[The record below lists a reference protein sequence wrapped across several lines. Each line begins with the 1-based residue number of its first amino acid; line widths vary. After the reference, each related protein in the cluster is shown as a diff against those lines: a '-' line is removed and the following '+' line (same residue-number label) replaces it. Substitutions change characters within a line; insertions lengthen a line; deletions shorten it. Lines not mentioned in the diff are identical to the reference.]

1 MADVP
6 QTLEFSYGETNYT
19 IRLYKEESLRYQL
32 VPEDGSAVTIDQEVI
47 DAAQNVLDQNAPDGM
62 TLTLHRV
69 SGANGDD
76 RIEFIQEGAVF
87 AKGGDDIID
96 AYADRCTKQIH
107 TYAGA
112 GDDTT
117 VLRFQAIPAGGDHA
131 HGHHARGD
139 DDGSRVRGNDIF
151 DFRDLDNVRGVVVG
165 RIEDFEAT
173 RDTIEIEGV
182 AISLAGGFA
191 SGKVKGHS
199 WRVVEYNGDLGD
211 DTSQGGPQQWLL
223 IKTAEGGTVF
233 YALEGAR
240 VDIDGTGQEAHFIKS
255 LPNFAALKTVSFAD
269 PVNYVPLDKNGN
281 EYVQDDG
288 GVFIND
294 DDEAYDGHDKNK
306 DVTTVIAG
314 TEVGD
319 VISAGL
325 NSDTVQA
332 LGGNDK
338 VWGGTGHDTI
348 DAGAGNDTVWG
359 GRGNDTLYGED
370 GNDTLYGEDGN
381 DILSGGSGNDTL
393 AGGAGDDSLSGG
405 ANIDTVDYGSD
416 GGTAGVTVDVAAG
429 TAIDSH
435 GDTDTLS
442 GFEVIIGT
450 AQADTLSGGSVD
462 ETLSGGD
469 GDDFVQGD
477 GGNDRVGGGDGD
489 DTVWGGSGNDTIY
502 GGIGNDRL
510 RGGAD
515 DDAIYG
521 GGGNDTIQ
529 GDTGNNWL
537 EGGDGNDK
545 LYGWTGN
552 DSLFGGNGDDELY
565 DFEGD
570 DVLAGG
576 GGDDKLVGGDGDDL
590 IYTGTSDGQTFGVDE
605 ARGGAGNDTL
615 IGSNGTDTLYGDE
628 GSDRLNGG
636 DDLDTADIDYLY
648 GGAGDDLLES
658 GQTDAVRA
666 GFQDR
671 GDRLYGEEGND
682 TLIGGLADDTL
693 DGGSGNDT
701 LDGGAGDDVLIGS
714 AGADVFVLS
723 SGNDTIVDFNAAE
736 GDTLQGVDAFMP
748 AGRWTADSFMKT
760 FVSYGADGT
769 VLQLADGSS
778 ITFLGDVDM
787 SAVVAQLQLAT
798 ETTVVEGEGTP
809 LGDAEN
815 GFDTQYTIEVGDSV
829 TGSLG
834 FFGDIDWFRIDLEE
848 GQLYDFAQSG
858 VGMDISIHS
867 GSGARVAGNNDSGF
881 GGDFQ
886 LYFAPQ
892 ESGTYYIEIEG
903 DLRVSSGSYDMSVT
917 VAAPDSIN
925 SIAGHLSDDYWNSLP
940 YTEEVR
946 SGPRQF
952 ETGPNGE
959 IYYDSASLLALP
971 LEQFELAILAMT
983 AWESY
988 ADVVFVGI
996 TAEDENPEAGI
1007 AIELEFQNTGPGAFT
1022 NFTFVDE
1029 DPDTTP
1035 GLEIIDLAT
1044 VNVGQDVID
1053 EHGARLDSF
1062 SYLMYLYT
1070 LGRALGLGNA
1080 GFYDDRNGDP
1090 IESTTGFGYSTY
1102 FYNDSW
1108 QTSVMSAFSQ
1118 TDNLFIDATEAT
1130 SVSPMMAD
1138 IMAIQSIYGAR
1149 QTSNDG
1155 DTIYG
1160 ANSTASGYGGS
1171 LSFMMRGGFNPPFYG
1186 GPVAMTLYDTGGN
1199 DTIDASFSDADQT
1212 IRLTGGS
1219 FSDIGGYTG
1228 NVAIYLDTV
1237 IENAIGGGGNDT
1249 LLGNAVGNRL
1259 EGGAGDD
1266 VIDGGGGTDT
1276 AVYAIG
1282 STEAEVTVDEDGV
1295 FEVVSSLGTDT
1306 LANIE
1311 FVAFADKTVRIEELA
1326 RFERV
1331 GGDRS
1336 DIIFGFDLGDSISG
1350 LGGDDEL
1357 FGLAGDDII
1366 SGGNGA
1372 DLIEGGRGN
1381 DILFGD
1387 AGDDTIYGDAGQDS
1401 LNGGTGDDLLTG
1413 GAGADV
1419 FVFLAETETGSDRIL
1434 DFSIADADRIAL
1446 DSTLWGRAN
1455 LTTEEVIDQYAVV
1468 VGSSTVFVF
1477 DGGQSVTIDGVANPM
1492 SLVDHIDII

>member
-1 MADVP
+1 MRDIHSGNDVVDGGP
-6 QTLEFSYGETNYT
+6 GYDTSVIGVASTSVTATLLQNGD
-19 IRLYKEESLRYQL
+19 IQL
-32 VPEDGSAVTIDQEVI
+32 
-47 DAAQNVLDQNAPDGM
+47 
-62 TLTLHRV
+62 V
-69 SGANGDD
+69 SGADTITFRNVELFRFTDVDLTGAALAGPRQTGTASGDSLT
-76 RIEFIQEGAVF
+76 
-87 AKGGDDIID
+87 GDARPDYID
-96 AYADRCTKQIH
+96 
-107 TYAGA
+107 G
-112 GDDTT
+112 
-117 VLRFQAIPAGGDHA
+117 
-131 HGHHARGD
+131 RG
-139 DDGSRVRGNDIF
+139 GNDT
-151 DFRDLDNVRGVVVG
+151 L
-165 RIEDFEAT
+165 
-173 RDTIEIEGV
+173 
-182 AISLAGGFA
+182 
-191 SGKVKGHS
+191 SG
-199 WRVVEYNGDLGD
+199 
-211 DTSQGGPQQWLL
+211 
-223 IKTAEGGTVF
+223 
-233 YALEGAR
+233 
-240 VDIDGTGQEAHFIKS
+240 
-255 LPNFAALKTVSFAD
+255 
-269 PVNYVPLDKNGN
+269 
-281 EYVQDDG
+281 
-288 GVFIND
+288 
-294 DDEAYDGHDKNK
+294 
-306 DVTTVIAG
+306 
-314 TEVGD
+314 
-319 VISAGL
+319 
-325 NSDTVQA
+325 
-332 LGGNDK
+332 LGGNDEL
-338 VWGGTGHDTI
+338 VGGN
-348 DAGAGNDTVWG
+348 GNDS
-359 GRGNDTLYGED
+359 
-370 GNDTLYGEDGN
+370 
-381 DILSGGSGNDTL
+381 IL
-393 AGGAGDDSLSGG
+393 
-405 ANIDTVDYGSD
+405 
-416 GGTAGVTVDVAAG
+416 
-429 TAIDSH
+429 
-435 GDTDTLS
+435 
-442 GFEVIIGT
+442 
-450 AQADTLSGGSVD
+450 
-462 ETLSGGD
+462 
-469 GDDFVQGD
+469 
-477 GGNDRVGGGDGD
+477 
-489 DTVWGGSGNDTIY
+489 
-502 GGIGNDRL
+502 
-510 RGGAD
+510 
-515 DDAIYG
+515 
-521 GGGNDTIQ
+521 
-529 GDTGNNWL
+529 
-537 EGGDGNDK
+537 GGDGNDAI
-545 LYGWTGN
+545 
-552 DSLFGGNGDDELY
+552 DGGSGDDRL
-565 DFEGD
+565 D
-570 DVLAGG
+570 
-576 GGDDKLVGGDGDDL
+576 GGDGDDL
-590 IYTGTSDGQTFGVDE
+590 INTGTGDGGTFGIDE

-615 IGSNGTDTLYGDE
+615 IGSNGKDTLYGDE
-628 GSDRLNGG
+628 GNDRLNGG

-648 GGAGDDLLES
+648 GGAGDDYLES
-658 GQTDAVRA
+658 GQTTAVQA
-666 GFQDR
+666 GSQEF
-671 GDRLYGEEGND
+671 GDRLYGGDGNDTLIGGLADDTLDGGSGNDTLDGGDGDDVLIGSAGDDRLDGGAGDDLINTGTGDGRTYGIDEARGGAGNDTLIGSNGTDTLYGQEGNDRLNGGDDLDSADIDYLYGGAGDDYLESGQTTAVRAGSQEFGDRLYGGDGND

>member
-1 MADVP
+1 
-6 QTLEFSYGETNYT
+6 
-19 IRLYKEESLRYQL
+19 
-32 VPEDGSAVTIDQEVI
+32 
-47 DAAQNVLDQNAPDGM
+47 M
-62 TLTLHRV
+62 TP
-69 SGANGDD
+69 SGAGNG
-76 RIEFIQEGAVF
+76 
-87 AKGGDDIID
+87 
-96 AYADRCTKQIH
+96 
-107 TYAGA
+107 
-112 GDDTT
+112 
-117 VLRFQAIPAGGDHA
+117 
-131 HGHHARGD
+131 
-139 DDGSRVRGNDIF
+139 
-151 DFRDLDNVRGVVVG
+151 
-165 RIEDFEAT
+165 EDS
-173 RDTIEIEGV
+173 I
-182 AISLAGGFA
+182 
-191 SGKVKGHS
+191 
-199 WRVVEYNGDLGD
+199 
-211 DTSQGGPQQWLL
+211 QGGHGEDW
-223 IKTAEGGTVF
+223 
-233 YALEGAR
+233 
-240 VDIDGTGQEAHFIKS
+240 ID
-255 LPNFAALKTVSFAD
+255 
-269 PVNYVPLDKNGN
+269 
-281 EYVQDDG
+281 
-288 GVFIND
+288 
-294 DDEAYDGHDKNK
+294 
-306 DVTTVIAG
+306 
-314 TEVGD
+314 
-319 VISAGL
+319 
-325 NSDTVQA
+325 
-332 LGGNDK
+332 
-338 VWGGTGHDTI
+338 GGTGNDSILGGTGNDSILGGEGNDAIDGGWQWDTI
-348 DAGAGNDTVWG
+348 DAGNGNDSVWG
-359 GRGNDTLYGED
+359 GNGNDTLYGRDGNDWIDGGSGNDSILGGTDSDSILGGEGNDAIDGGWQWDTVDAGDGNDSVWGGNGED
-370 GNDTLYGEDGN
+370 SIQGGHGEDWIDGGTGNDSILGGTGNDSILGGEGNDAIDGGWQWDTIDAGNGNDSVWGGNGNDTLYGRDGN
-381 DILSGGSGNDTL
+381 DWIDGGSGNDSIL
-393 AGGAGDDSLSGG
+393 GGTDSDSILGG
-405 ANIDTVDYGSD
+405 EGNDAIDGGWQWDTVDAGDGNDSVWGGNGEDSIQGGHGEDWID
-416 GGTAGVTVDVAAG
+416 GGTGNDSILGG
-429 TAIDSH
+429 TGNDSILGGEGNDAID
-435 GDTDTLS
+435 GGWQWDTIDAGNGNDSVWGGNGNDTLY
-442 GFEVIIGT
+442 GR
-450 AQADTLSGGSVD
+450 D
-462 ETLSGGD
+462 
-469 GDDFVQGD
+469 
-477 GGNDRVGGGDGD
+477 GNDWID
-489 DTVWGGSGNDTIY
+489 GGSGNDSIL
-502 GGIGNDRL
+502 GGTDSDSILGGEGNDAID
-510 RGGAD
+510 GGWQWD
-515 DDAIYG
+515 TVDA
-521 GGGNDTIQ
+521 
-529 GDTGNNWL
+529 
-537 EGGDGNDK
+537 GDGNDSVW
-545 LYGWTGN
+545 GGNGEDSIQGGHGEDWIDGGTGN
-552 DSLFGGNGDDELY
+552 DSILGGTGNDSILGGEGNDAIDGGWQWDTIDAGNGNDSVWGGN
-565 DFEGD
+565 
-570 DVLAGG
+570 
-576 GGDDKLVGGDGDDL
+576 
-590 IYTGTSDGQTFGVDE
+590 
-605 ARGGAGNDTL
+605 GNDTL
-615 IGSNGTDTLYGDE
+615 YGRD
-628 GSDRLNGG
+628 
-636 DDLDTADIDYLY
+636 
-648 GGAGDDLLES
+648 
-658 GQTDAVRA
+658 
-666 GFQDR
+666 
-671 GDRLYGEEGND
+671 GND
-682 TLIGGLADDTL
+682 WI